1 MVRED
6 YIMRLIHESVRTLL
20 KLLFNIDEV
29 KEEEIEFE
37 SMELETIYRKLKL
50 LAVNG
55 NINEA
60 ENQLS
65 ELLDGE
71 NQEIF
76 KMAILFYDYIN
87 TFEDEKLERAGYSRE
102 EIDEGI
108 LMAARIYGYDGMVGA
123 LLEK

>member
-6 YIMRLIHESVRTLL
+6 YIMRLIHESTRTLL

-71 NQEIF
+71 NREAF
-76 KMAILFYDYIN
+76 KMAIMFYDYIN
-87 TFEDEKLERAGYSRE
+87 TFEDEKLEQAGYSRE

>member
-50 LAVNG
+50 LAVDG

-71 NQEIF
+71 NREAF

-87 TFEDEKLERAGYSRE
+87 TFEDEKLEQAGYSRE

>member
-71 NQEIF
+71 NQETF
-76 KMAILFYDYIN
+76 KMAILFYDHIN
-87 TFEDEKLERAGYSRE
+87 TFEDEKLEQAGYSRE

>member
-29 KEEEIEFE
+29 KEDEIEFE
-37 SMELETIYRKLKL
+37 SIELETIYRKLKL

-71 NQEIF
+71 NQESF

-87 TFEDEKLERAGYSRE
+87 TFEDEKLEQAGYSRE